1 MNSRTHFTKTYMF
14 KLSVSE
20 PPTSAQRNEILIKE
34 ISFLSSITVALAIFI
49 LLGVLLC
56 ISKYR
61 GGRDKM
67 PQNLNGA
74 TRDEMEAIFG
84 NFSP

>member
-1 MNSRTHFTKTYMF
+1 MF
-14 KLSVSE
+14 KLSVTE

-34 ISFLSSITVALAIFI
+34 ISFLSSIIVALAIF
-49 LLGVLLC
+49 LLLAVLFC

-67 PQNLNGA
+67 SQSLTGVTA
-74 TRDEMEAIFG
+74 DEMAAMYG
-84 NFSP
+84 NYNYSDCPLEQVQS